1 MPAFE
6 AVLLPSSLSL
16 PLPLSLCPLFP
27 FSILH
32 TRARVRVYINSS
44 GPVNTRPFLPRPS
57 NFRSTES
64 NPPPLP
70 SLLFSPPFTSFILFF
85 FPFPLSP
92 YLSLSLSFFFIHRL
106 ASMAS
111 LHRAPEQIG
120 ISAGGDVLV
129 KRNKLSPS

>member
-16 PLPLSLCPLFP
+16 PLPLPSFSIFYFAYTRACACVHKFLWPGEHASFLTSPFQLPFHRVQPTTLALSSLLSSFYFFYPLFL
-27 FSILH
+27 S
-32 TRARVRVYINSS
+32 
-44 GPVNTRPFLPRPS
+44 
-57 NFRSTES
+57 
-64 NPPPLP
+64 
-70 SLLFSPPFTSFILFF
+70 FSPCLPI
-85 FPFPLSP
+85 
-92 YLSLSLSFFFIHRL
+92 SLSLSFFFIHRL

>member
-85 FPFPLSP
+85 FPFPPVSLSF
-92 YLSLSLSFFFIHRL
+92 SLSLVLFHPPARIHGQ
-106 ASMAS
+106 S
-111 LHRAPEQIG
+111 PPC
-120 ISAGGDVLV
+120 AGTN
-129 KRNKLSPS
+129 RNFSGR

>member
-16 PLPLSLCPLFP
+16 PLPLPS
-27 FSILH
+27 FSIFYFAY
-32 TRARVRVYINSS
+32 TRACACVYKFLWPGEHASFLTSPFQLPFHRVQ
-44 GPVNTRPFLPRPS
+44 PT
-57 NFRSTES
+57 T
-64 NPPPLP
+64 LP
-70 SLLFSPPFTSFILFF
+70 SLLFSPPFISFILFF
-85 FPFPLSP
+85 FPFPPVS
-92 YLSLSLSFFFIHRL
+92 LSLSLSFFFIHRL